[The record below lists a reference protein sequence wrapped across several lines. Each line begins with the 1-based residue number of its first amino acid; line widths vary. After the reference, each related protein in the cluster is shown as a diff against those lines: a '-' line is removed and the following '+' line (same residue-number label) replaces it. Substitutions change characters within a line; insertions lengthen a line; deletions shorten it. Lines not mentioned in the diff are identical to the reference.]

1 METIQKTM
9 TFERAK
15 CVGRSLYG
23 NMQYAICYC
32 HMLSNRNETKWNA
45 VAKSHLKMHNKNLF
59 IGLDPVSVAW
69 LHIRLVSSR
78 LGSTLL
84 ASRGSML
91 CKPGSLFYI
100 YFSSFF
106 SHFFFT
112 THIIRSTYY
121 TKTQITQQIFTDA
134 VNRNR
139 FNFPHRLAVS
149 LLPSLSAAIY
159 PSLSVGVYVDS
170 SYWFALAALHS
181 KDASCGPDP
190 IREIKVQSS
199 HIQGANTKKNVARPN

>member
-1 METIQKTM
+1 M

-32 HMLSNRNETKWNA
+32 YMLSNRNETKWNA

-106 SHFFFT
+106 SHFFFYH
-112 THIIRSTYY
+112 THNTLNLLHKNPNNSTNIYGRS
-121 TKTQITQQIFTDA
+121 QQKSIQFSSPPRCLA
-134 VNRNR
+134 
-139 FNFPHRLAVS
+139 PAVS
-149 LLPSLSAAIY
+149 FCRHIPVSFGRRLCGFVLLVCFGCTAFQRCELRT
-159 PSLSVGVYVDS
+159 
-170 SYWFALAALHS
+170 
-181 KDASCGPDP
+181 GPDKRNKSAKQP
-190 IREIKVQSS
+190 HPRGHHKKMSPDQIK
-199 HIQGANTKKNVARPN
+199 II